1 MFGPIGLK
9 LKILYKFSSLNLPML
24 NEAFLEMPYWHKN
37 IGKNKIEILPFLEEL
52 GPNFHIW
59 DCWSKIKK
67 ST

>member
-9 LKILYKFSSLNLPML
+9 LKILYKFSSLNLLML

-37 IGKNKIEILPFLEEL
+37 ISKNKIEILPFLEEL

-67 ST
+67 PT